1 MPARTPS
8 QDTAVVLVAAGAS
21 TRMGGSAGVRKPFLV
36 LDGRTVLEHAARAF
50 DALERVR
57 EIVVVGHADDLER
70 LGALARSSSLLR
82 KVRRVVVGGEQ
93 RVDSVRAGLS
103 AVADDIELVAIHDAA
118 RPLVPSAV
126 VARALATAA
135 ERGAALVAAPVVD
148 TIKTSSDGLVAQSTL
163 DRSVLWAAQ
172 TPQVFRLATLR
183 ALLERALAEGFRPT
197 DDAALHERYVG
208 PVPIVACDAHNLKI
222 TTAGDLALAAAI
234 LRARN
239 GA

>member
-1 MPARTPS
+1 MAPRTPT

-21 TRMGGSAGVRKPFLV
+21 TRMGAGSGVRKPFLV

-50 DALERVR
+50 DVLERVR
-57 EIVVVGHADDLER
+57 EIVLVGHPDDLER
-70 LGALARSSSLLR
+70 LEALARTSTSLR
-82 KVRRVVVGGEQ
+82 KVRRVVAGGEL
-93 RVDSVRAGLS
+93 RVDSVRAGVGAL
-103 AVADDIELVAIHDAA
+103 DDESELVAVHDAA
-118 RPLVPSAV
+118 RPLVPSTI

-135 ERGAALVAAPVVD
+135 ERGAALVATPVVD
-148 TIKTSSDGLVAQSTL
+148 TIKTSSDGLVAESTL

-183 ALLERALAEGFRPT
+183 ALLERARREAFRPT

-208 PVPIVACDAHNLKI
+208 PVPIVACDATNLKI
-222 TTAGDLALAAAI
+222 TTPEDLLLAASL
-234 LRARN
+234 LRSRN